1 MFEILQ
7 YSFAQNA
14 FLAGILASVVCA
26 LIGTFVVVNRMVS
39 ISGALAHISFGGIG
53 LGYFL
58 GIDPLTAAIPF
69 SVSSSLLIGLIQE
82 KIRQNSDVLIG
93 ILWAVGMA
101 LGVLFIHFSPGY
113 APDLMSYIFGN
124 ILTVSTEQIILLS
137 ALVILI
143 TVSIAVF
150 YQKLKTISF
159 DEQFAR
165 ASGINVFAY
174 RLILLALVSLS
185 IIVLIKLVGIILV
198 IALLS
203 IPAEIS
209 RRASSSLFG
218 TIKLSIII
226 SLFLT
231 LGGLTLSF
239 WFDTPSGAT
248 IVILMGAAYFLSLL
262 IPQKS

>member
-1 MFEILQ
+1 M
-7 YSFAQNA
+7 
-14 FLAGILASVVCA
+14 AGILASIVCA

-58 GIDPLTAAIPF
+58 GVDPLAAAIPF
-69 SVSSSLLIGLIQE
+69 SISSSLLIGFIQE
-82 KIRQNSDVLIG
+82 KIQQNSDVLIG

-101 LGVLFIHFSPGY
+101 LGIIFIHFSPGY

-124 ILTVSTEQIILLS
+124 ILTVSSEQIALLS
-137 ALVILI
+137 ILVLLI
-143 TVSIAVF
+143 AISIFVF
-150 YQKLKTISF
+150 YEKLKAISF

-185 IIVLIKLVGIILV
+185 IIVLIKLVGVILV

-203 IPAEIS
+203 IPSEIS

-218 TIKLSIII
+218 TIKLSIAI
-226 SLFLT
+226 SLILT
-231 LGGLTLSF
+231 IGSLFISF
-239 WFDTPSGAT
+239 WLDTPSGAT
-248 IVILMGAAYFLSLL
+248 IVIIMGAAYFLSLL